1 MGAWAV
7 VESNA
12 PLQRIEREPLVPA
25 GTEVVLEVT
34 HAGVCHSDLH
44 FWHGYYDL
52 GGGRRLKLSERG
64 VTLPR
69 APGHE
74 IVGRVT
80 RLGPEAQGVSKGD
93 LCIVYPW
100 LGCGECEACE
110 AGDDNLCMKP
120 HAIGVLHD
128 GGFGDEVSVPHPRFL
143 VPVGDIDPAFAATLA
158 CSGITVYSAIRKVQP
173 LAPED
178 PIVLF
183 GAGGLGLQAIAMLR
197 ALGHR
202 HIVSVDIAADKRDAA
217 VQMGARTTVDGAAD
231 GLLERIMAA
240 TGGPVKAVI
249 DFVNVG
255 ATASVGLECLAKAG
269 RLVLVGVGGGQI
281 ELSLAGLIFRPRS
294 IHGSVVGS
302 RHDLHAV
309 AALAREGR
317 LQPIP
322 ITLMPKSRATEAL
335 RSLEAGRVRGRIV
348 LTSD

>member
-12 PLQRIEREPLVPA
+12 PLQRVEREPLVPS
-25 GTEVVLEVT
+25 GSEVVLSVT

-52 GGGRRLKLSERG
+52 GGGRRLNLSERG

-80 RLGPEAQGVSKGD
+80 KLGPDAHGVGVGD

-100 LGCGECEACE
+100 LGCGSCDRCT
-110 AGDDNLCMKP
+110 AGDDQLCAKP

-173 LAPED
+173 LAPD
-178 PIVLF
+178 SPIVLF
-183 GAGGLGLQAIAMLR
+183 GAGGLGLQAVSMLR

-202 HIVSVDIAADKRDAA
+202 AIVSVDIAADKRDAA
-217 VQMGARTTVDGAAD
+217 LLMGASAAVDGAAD

-240 TGGPVKAVI
+240 TGGPVMAAI
-249 DFVNVG
+249 DFVNTG
-255 ATASVGLECLAKAG
+255 GTASVGLECLAKAG
-269 RLVLVGVGGGQI
+269 KLVLVGVGGGQI
-281 ELSLAGLIFRPRS
+281 ELSLAGLIFRPRT
-294 IHGSVVGS
+294 IQGTVTGNPQ
-302 RHDLHAV
+302 DLREV

-317 LQPIP
+317 LKPIP
-322 ITLMPKSRATEAL
+322 LVLMPKAHATEAL
-335 RSLEAGRVRGRIV
+335 RMLEAGRVRGRIV
-348 LTSD
+348 LTSE

>member
-12 PLQRIEREPLVPA
+12 PLQRIEREPLVPL
-25 GTEVVLEVT
+25 GTEVVVEVT

-52 GGGRRLKLSERG
+52 GGGRRLNLAERG

-74 IVGRVT
+74 IVGRVA
-80 RLGPEAQGVSKGD
+80 RLGPDARGVAVGD

-100 LGCGECEACE
+100 LGCGECEVCR
-110 AGDDNLCMKP
+110 AGDDNLCTKP

-173 LAPED
+173 IGPDD
-178 PIVLF
+178 PVVLF
-183 GAGGLGLQAIAMLR
+183 GAGGLGLQAVSMLR
-197 ALGHR
+197 ALDHR
-202 HIVSVDIAADKRDAA
+202 NIVSVDLGADKREAA
-217 VQMGARTTVDGAAD
+217 LQMGARVAIDGAPD
-231 GLLERIMAA
+231 GLLERIMTA

-255 ATASVGLECLAKAG
+255 ATASVGLECLAKSG

-281 ELSLAGLIFRPRS
+281 ELSLAGLIFRPRT
-294 IHGSVVGS
+294 IQGTVVGNP
-302 RHDLHAV
+302 RDLRDV

-317 LQPIP
+317 LKPIP
-322 ITLMPKSRATEAL
+322 VTRMPKSQATEAL
-335 RSLEAGRVRGRIV
+335 RLLEAGRVRGRIV
-348 LTSD
+348 LTTG